1 MRHCCKKDADCKLE
15 CRAIQV
21 FVSDAEADAPAVLT
35 LYVVAKVFGQP
46 WPVLNGRPCCR
57 LPGASHFKGQSLS
70 KGTNPTCS
78 GLWPKVLANLSV
90 WPFQPGAALLE
101 MEPCPFLRLA
111 SMDLIT
117 ANSASG
123 SLLAT
128 EERSVDF
135 PAASFRRT
143 PERHECGLA
152 SNQTRCNIKNQVR
165 VMVAWGQAL
174 YDMRPI
180 DQ

>member
-1 MRHCCKKDADCKLE
+1 MLRLMHLQCSLCTSSQRSSGNLD
-15 CRAIQV
+15 
-21 FVSDAEADAPAVLT
+21 
-35 LYVVAKVFGQP
+35 

-152 SNQTRCNIKNQVR
+152 SNQTRCNIKTHVR